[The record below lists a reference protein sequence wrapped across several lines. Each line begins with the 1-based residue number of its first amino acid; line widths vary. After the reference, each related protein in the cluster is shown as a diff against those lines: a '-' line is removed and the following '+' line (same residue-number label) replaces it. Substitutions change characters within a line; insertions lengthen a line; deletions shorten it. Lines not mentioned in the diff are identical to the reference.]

1 MSTMGLDIGTT
12 GCKAAAFDETGQLL
26 AQAYR
31 EYQLLFPQ
39 PEWAE
44 LNSTEVCNH
53 CMDIINQVSRECSN
67 DPVKAIGIS
76 SQGEAFT
83 PVDKNGEILGNA
95 MISSD
100 TRATEIAKTW
110 SKQFGPEKLY
120 RITGH
125 TAHPMFTLFKLLWV
139 RENQPDV
146 WLAAKGFYCFEDLLH
161 QRLGL
166 TPAIS
171 WPLAGRTMMFNV
183 LEHTWDSEILS
194 AVGLKAEKLARPL
207 QSGTIVGTI
216 PDGIAQNLGLGKGTI
231 VVAGGHDQTCS
242 ALGAGVTS
250 PGKAMYATGTVDC
263 ICAAFCKP
271 KFSSE
276 LMQSNLCTYDYTLPD
291 MYTTVA
297 FSLTGGN
304 ILKWFRDQFATREV
318 QMATQKGINVYELI
332 LKKMPDTPSSLMV
345 LPYFTPSGTPYFD
358 AETKGAILGLRLSSS
373 REDLLRAILEG
384 VAFEVRLNI
393 EILARSR
400 IEISEFI
407 VTGGGARS
415 TAWNHLKANVI
426 GKPVTIA
433 PVEETGC
440 LGAAMLARS
449 ALTGTSV
456 KDLAAKMVRTKTT
469 IQPDRKQTDYYAE
482 RYATYKKLYPVLKSL
497 DL

>member
-1 MSTMGLDIGTT
+1 MGLDIGTT
-12 GCKAAAFDETGQLL
+12 GCKAAAFDETGQLI

-31 EYQLLFPQ
+31 EYRLLSPQ
-39 PEWAE
+39 PGWAE
-44 LNSTEVCNH
+44 LDSTEVCKH

-83 PVDKNGEILGNA
+83 PVDKNGETLGNA

-125 TAHPMFTLFKLLWV
+125 TTHPMFTLFKLLWV

-146 WLAAKGFYCFEDLLH
+146 WLGAKGFYCFEDLLH

-207 QSGTIVGTI
+207 PSGTIVGTI
-216 PDGIAQNLGLGKGTI
+216 PGGVAQNLGLGKGTI
-231 VVAGGHDQTCS
+231 VVTGGHDQTCS

-304 ILKWFRDQFATREV
+304 ILKWFRDQFATQEV

-332 LKKMPDTPSSLMV
+332 LKKMPDTPSALMV

-373 REDLLRAILEG
+373 KEDLLRAILEG
-384 VAFEVRLNI
+384 VAFEMRLNI
-393 EILARSR
+393 EILTRSR

-415 TAWNHLKANVI
+415 AAWNQLKANVI

-449 ALTGTSV
+449 SLTGTSV
-456 KDLAAKMVRTKTT
+456 KDLDAKMVQSETT

-482 RYATYKKLYPVLKSL
+482 RYATYKKLYPALKSL